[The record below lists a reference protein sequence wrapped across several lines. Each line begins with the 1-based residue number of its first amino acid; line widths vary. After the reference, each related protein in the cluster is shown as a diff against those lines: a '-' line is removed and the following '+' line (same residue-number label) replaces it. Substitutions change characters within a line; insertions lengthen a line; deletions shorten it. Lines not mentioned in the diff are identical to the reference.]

1 MAGPAADHANRLMTG
16 LTGWL
21 AALPAWLLLLAV
33 FMLPALEASTLLG
46 VVLPG
51 ETAVLL
57 GGVFAHQGSLPLATV
72 MIAAV
77 VGAVAG
83 DTAGYAL
90 GARLG
95 PKLGNRTADRRAER
109 VQRAREFVRRHGAP
123 AVFLGRWVP
132 VMRALVPLI
141 AGGSGMPYRRF
152 ALYNVTGGA
161 VWGVAVAGLGYLAA
175 AAYGQATQLLG
186 LAGAAVVVA
195 LAVVAVGV
203 VLVRRRRR
211 GNDRGPEDRT
221 DVMPTDR
228 SVPEERSGR

>member
-1 MAGPAADHANRLMTG
+1 MMTG

-33 FMLPALEASTLLG
+33 FTLPALEASTLIG

-57 GGVFAHQGSLPLATV
+57 GGVFAHQGNLPLATV

-77 VGAVAG
+77 LGAVAG
-83 DTAGYAL
+83 DTVGYAL

-95 PKLGNRTADRRAER
+95 PKLGTRTAGRRGEQ
-109 VQRAREFVRRHGAP
+109 VQRARDFVRRHGAP

-132 VMRALVPLI
+132 VLRALVPLI

-152 ALYNVTGGA
+152 ARYNVTGGA

-175 AAYGQATQLLG
+175 AAYGRATQVLG
-186 LAGAAVVVA
+186 LAGAAIVLAFALFVA
-195 LAVVAVGV
+195 GV

-211 GNDRGPEDRT
+211 SDDLGCGP
-221 DVMPTDR
+221 
-228 SVPEERSGR
+228 SGG

>member
-1 MAGPAADHANRLMTG
+1 MTS
-16 LTGWL
+16 LTGVL
-21 AALPAWLLLLAV
+21 AALPTWLLLLAV
-33 FMLPALEASTLLG
+33 FALPALEASTLLG

-72 MIAAV
+72 MLAAVLGAV
-77 VGAVAG
+77 VG
-83 DTAGYAL
+83 DTVGYAV

-95 PKLGNRTADRRAER
+95 PKLGSRTSGRRAER

-132 VMRALVPLI
+132 VLRALVPLI

-152 ALYNVTGGA
+152 ARYNVTGGA

-175 AAYGQATQLLG
+175 AAYGRATQVLG
-186 LAGAAVVVA
+186 LTGGAVVVVFA
-195 LAVVAVGV
+195 LVAGGV
-203 VLVRRRRR
+203 VLVRRRRQ
-211 GNDRGPEDRT
+211 GTTAD
-221 DVMPTDR
+221 PT
-228 SVPEERSGR
+228 

>member
-77 VGAVAG
+77 VGAVTG
-83 DTAGYAL
+83 DTAGYAV

-95 PKLGNRTADRRAER
+95 PKAGTRMAGRRAER
-109 VQRAREFVRRHGAP
+109 LQRAREFVRRHGAP

-175 AAYGQATQLLG
+175 AAYGKATQVLG

-195 LAVVAVGV
+195 FAVIAVGV
-203 VLVRRRRR
+203 VLVRRRRK
-211 GNDRGPEDRT
+211 GDDHGPEDLT
-221 DVMPTDR
+221 HLVPNDR
-228 SVPEERSGR
+228 PHPDQRS